1 MKQPDRICGRAVS
14 LSYRLLTERRR
25 IDEYGDRMDT
35 VFGLPAHPLFVH
47 LPVVL
52 IPLGFIGVLVAL
64 VRPRWKN
71 MVTWP
76 TLVITGLGTLG
87 AIIASGSG
95 EGLQEG
101 VRETSVRSLVRDHAQ
116 SGETARTLA
125 IVFFVVLVIVEFG
138 PRVVAKIVAVTW
150 WRPVAVVA
158 LVVSGATATWGVFDA
173 GHSGAKSV
181 WNGVTVGDDD

>member
-1 MKQPDRICGRAVS
+1 M
-14 LSYRLLTERRR
+14 
-25 IDEYGDRMDT
+25 
-35 VFGLPAHPLFVH
+35 
-47 LPVVL
+47 
-52 IPLGFIGVLVAL
+52 
-64 VRPRWKN
+64 
-71 MVTWP
+71 
-76 TLVITGLGTLG
+76 
-87 AIIASGSG
+87 
-95 EGLQEG
+95 
-101 VRETSVRSLVRDHAQ
+101 
-116 SGETARTLA
+116 A